1 MLVQLSI
8 GTVVIALT
16 VMIAAGFAAISVWAL
31 ARWGPWLVRPPH
43 GPRFV
48 AALTFLVLW
57 VQLAMSLCV
66 WIWAV
71 LFVSIGV
78 FPSLEPSV
86 YFSIVSFT
94 TLGLG
99 DILLPVKWRI
109 LAGLSAA
116 NGLLMFGFFT
126 AFLVEMM
133 QRIRREQVKGT
144 PEED

>member
-8 GTVVIALT
+8 ATVVITLT
-16 VMIAAGFAAISVWAL
+16 VMIAAGFAAVSIWAL
-31 ARWGPWLVRPPH
+31 SRRATWIVRPPH

-57 VQLAMSLCV
+57 VQLAMSICV
-66 WIWAV
+66 WIWALV
-71 LFVSIGV
+71 FLWLGL
-78 FPSLEPSV
+78 FPSLEPAV

-99 DILLPVKWRI
+99 DILLPVEWRI

-133 QRIRREQVKGT
+133 QRIRREQIKGE
-144 PEED
+144 PEEQ